1 MTLHFRCTMNSYI
14 TVLQKSARMI
24 AQSAATKNNIARTLC
39 SAPAGYNFETLK
51 LTTPQPFVVHVE
63 LNRPDRLNAFNKR
76 MWIELGECFSQL
88 HNDPDCRTIVLSGG
102 SAKHFT
108 AGIDL
113 LDMMQLGQQ
122 LGDIDDTG
130 RKARLF
136 EGLISLYQNSISSL
150 ERCYKPVI
158 ATVHA
163 ACVGAGVD
171 LITAA
176 DIRLCTK
183 DAWFQV
189 KEVDIGMAADVGTL
203 QRLPKVIGSQSLARE
218 LCFTARKFQSAE
230 ALSCGLVSAV
240 YQSRE
245 EMVEKAIQ
253 LATEI
258 AQKSPIAVQGT
269 KKNMVYSLD
278 HTNQEG
284 LDQIR
289 EMNMSN
295 LQSEDFINAV
305 MAQQSKGDKPTFSK
319 L

>member
-1 MTLHFRCTMNSYI
+1 MMKSGLSVI
-14 TVLQKSARMI
+14 QKSARILSHSTSSLSAM
-24 AQSAATKNNIARTLC
+24 AKHQAARSLCSAATQ
-39 SAPAGYNFETLK
+39 YNFETLR
-51 LTTPQPFVVHVE
+51 LSTPQPFVVHVE
-63 LNRPDRLNAFNKR
+63 LARPDRLNAFNKR
-76 MWIELGECFSQL
+76 MWIELGQCFSQL
-88 HNDPDCRTIVLSGG
+88 HDDQDCRVIVLSGG
-102 SAKHFT
+102 NAKHFT

-113 LDMMQLGQQ
+113 LDMMKLGQQ
-122 LGDIDDTG
+122 LGEIEDVG
-130 RKARLF
+130 RKGRMF
-136 EGLISLYQNSISSL
+136 EGFIKLYQDSISSL

-158 ATVHA
+158 ALVHA

-176 DIRLCTK
+176 DVRYCTR

-218 LCFTARKFQSAE
+218 LCFTARKFKSDE
-230 ALSCGLVSAV
+230 AYDCGLVSHV
-240 YQSRE
+240 FDTRE
-245 EMVEKAIQ
+245 EMLKQAID
-253 LATEI
+253 LAKDI
-258 AQKSPIAVQGT
+258 ASKSPIAVQGT

-289 EMNMSN
+289 EMNMVN

-305 MAQQSKGDKPTFSK
+305 MAQQSKDEPPVFSK

>member
-1 MTLHFRCTMNSYI
+1 MIKNYLPL
-14 TVLQKSARMI
+14 LQKSIRI
-24 AQSAATKNNIARTLC
+24 SGQSALQAPVMSTSNPVRSLC
-39 SAPAGYNFETLK
+39 AAPSANYNFETLK
-51 LTTPQPFVVHVE
+51 LSTPKPFVVHVE

-76 MWIELGECFSQL
+76 MWIELGECFSTL
-88 HNDPDCRTIVLSGG
+88 HDDQDCRAIVLSGG

-113 LDMMQLGQQ
+113 LDMMKLGQQ
-122 LGDIDDTG
+122 LGEIDDIG

-136 EGLISLYQNSISSL
+136 EGLIKLYQDSISSL

-158 ATVHA
+158 AAVHA

-176 DIRLCTK
+176 DIRYCTR

-203 QRLPKVIGSQSLARE
+203 QRLPKAIGSQSLARD
-218 LCFTARKFQSAE
+218 LCFTARKFKSDE
-230 ALSCGLVSAV
+230 AHSCGLVSGV
-240 YQSRE
+240 FQSRE
-245 EMVEKAIQ
+245 DMVQKAIE
-253 LATEI
+253 LAEQI
-258 AQKSPIAVQGT
+258 ASKSPIAVQGT

-289 EMNMSN
+289 EMNMAN

-305 MAQQSKGDKPTFSK
+305 MAQQSKDEMPIFSK